1 MAISLTK
8 RVRAVLFMA
17 KSDSTK
23 IMIKNSFPGDVANAL
38 GISASRVVILDI
50 SDDAMVHFELFD
62 AGDAN
67 EAEVASTSP
76 EALWRQLETMA
87 NSQEER
93 LMAGT
98 VTKALASLESVQ
110 TCVYFGGRTTSP
122 HCAVE
127 VPVEPIPANSKLVVQ
142 EDPQVESTPA
152 AAAVAPLRTA
162 DIPAPLPAKRSG
174 TSPALLFFV
183 GLFFGVLLTLLV
195 LYCILRLRRK
205 KLANTL
211 KLKGAKKGSPRELPG
226 MFTSLPPPSSFAD
239 EARYMTSDDEKPPS
253 TGRHKSAPGHKRTS
267 SLEKS
272 RAYSK
277 SARTTT
283 PRDDEVDMS
292 NVQLDV
298 DNLRRPGPLALGPYR
313 DTGYRSPTNAQQLP
327 MGSSPHPSPRGA
339 PLITSPNAITEA
351 SPAQAPPPPLV
362 RRDSYLPGDKVLRNT
377 AAPSP
382 ASGRRGS
389 GDKRDFPRNPTLPSP
404 SSSRR
409 VPDPPTA
416 RRGSYT
422 PAPKDQ
428 APSRQMLRAAQS
440 TSNLY
445 GV

>member
-1 MAISLTK
+1 
-8 RVRAVLFMA
+8 
-17 KSDSTK
+17 
-23 IMIKNSFPGDVANAL
+23 
-38 GISASRVVILDI
+38 
-50 SDDAMVHFELFD
+50 
-62 AGDAN
+62 
-67 EAEVASTSP
+67 
-76 EALWRQLETMA
+76 
-87 NSQEER
+87 

-142 EDPQVESTPA
+142 EVSIPA
-152 AAAVAPLRTA
+152 AAVVAPLRVA

-174 TSPALLFFV
+174 ASPALLFFV

-195 LYCILRLRRK
+195 IYCILRLRRR
-205 KLANTL
+205 KLANAL
-211 KLKGAKKGSPRELPG
+211 KVKGTKRGSPRELPG
-226 MFTSLPPPSSFAD
+226 VFTSLPPPSSFVD
-239 EARYMTSDDEKPPS
+239 EARYMTSDDEKPP
-253 TGRHKSAPGHKRTS
+253 TTRRHKSAPGHKSAS

-272 RAYSK
+272 RSYAK
-277 SARTTT
+277 SARATT

-292 NVQLDV
+292 NVQLEV

-313 DTGYRSPTNAQQLP
+313 DTGFRLPTNAHQLP
-327 MGSSPHPSPRGA
+327 MGTSPHSSPRGA
-339 PLITSPNAITEA
+339 PLITSPNTITEA
-351 SPAQAPPPPLV
+351 SPAQAPPPPLI

-404 SSSRR
+404 SSNRR
-409 VPDPPTA
+409 APDPPTA